1 LQTVAR
7 FDEASSAYI
16 AKALLENE
24 GIPAHI
30 ADEHLVGA
38 YWIYANAVGGIKLQV
53 AEADVERSRDLLAED
68 RSSQLLAPEFASQG
82 DDPPARPSRRRQW
95 LVASGVALWAFLWF
109 VTR

>member
-1 LQTVAR
+1 MQTVAR

-24 GIPAHI
+24 GITAHV

-53 AEADVERSRDLLAED
+53 AEGDVERSQALLAED
-68 RSSQLLAPEFASQG
+68 RSLDLPAAELLPETGETFPA
-82 DDPPARPSRRRQW
+82 ARPSRRKQW
-95 LVASGVALWAFLWF
+95 
-109 VTR
+109 

>member
-1 LQTVAR
+1 MQTVAR
-7 FDEASSAYI
+7 FDEAPSAYI
-16 AKALLENE
+16 AKALLESE
-24 GIPAHI
+24 GIPARI

-53 AEADVERSRDLLAED
+53 AEEDLERSRDVLAED
-68 RSSQLLAPEFASQG
+68 RSSQLLSPEFSGEA
-82 DDPPARPSRRRQW
+82 DPPARPSRRRQW